1 MWVEES
7 KNGKFKFCERYTD
20 YLTGKVK
27 RVTVTMD
34 KNTAQTRK
42 IAQKALEQKIQ
53 EAMIDTPGHQYTLAE
68 LVAEYRKSQQQTV
81 KKSTYTRNY
90 HACNSIIKILGENTI
105 VEHMT
110 ARYVRDKF
118 FATGKTPGTLN
129 EFLRRFRA
137 LIRWGYSND
146 LLKDASFLDKIEN
159 FKDIPHRE
167 KIRDKFLEAA
177 ELKLLLQEMSDQ
189 VWCLLTEFLALSGM
203 RLGEVIALED
213 KDVDLDAGCIH
224 VTKTY
229 DSINKIVTSPK
240 SFCSIRDVYV
250 QKELEVTCRKMRALM
265 LRRRLMYSLDK
276 QPLFMFSEKGTHIH
290 YFAYNKYLRE
300 NSQRVLGRAIT
311 PHALRH
317 THASLLLEQ
326 GISIDTISRR
336 LGHENSDVTRA
347 IYLHVT
353 QKLQAKDNQQISS
366 ISIL

>member
-1 MWVEES
+1 
-7 KNGKFKFCERYTD
+7 
-20 YLTGKVK
+20 
-27 RVTVTMD
+27 
-34 KNTAQTRK
+34 
-42 IAQKALEQKIQ
+42 
-53 EAMIDTPGHQYTLAE
+53 MIDTPGHQYTLAE

-90 HACNSIIKILGENTI
+90 HACNSIMKILGENTI

-213 KDVDLDAGCIH
+213 KDVDLDASCIH

-240 SFCSIRDVYV
+240 SFCSIRDVYI

-265 LRRRLMYSLDK
+265 LRRRLMYGLDK

-300 NSQRVLGRAIT
+300 NSQRILGRAIT

-353 QKLQAKDNQQISS
+353 QKLQAKDNQQISR

>member
-1 MWVEES
+1 MLCPE
-7 KNGKFKFCERYTD
+7 C
-20 YLTGKVK
+20 
-27 RVTVTMD
+27 
-34 KNTAQTRK
+34 
-42 IAQKALEQKIQ
+42 
-53 EAMIDTPGHQYTLAE
+53 
-68 LVAEYRKSQQQTV
+68 
-81 KKSTYTRNY
+81 
-90 HACNSIIKILGENTI
+90 
-105 VEHMT
+105 
-110 ARYVRDKF
+110 
-118 FATGKTPGTLN
+118 
-129 EFLRRFRA
+129 
-137 LIRWGYSND
+137 
-146 LLKDASFLDKIEN
+146 
-159 FKDIPHRE
+159 
-167 KIRDKFLEAA
+167 
-177 ELKLLLQEMSDQ
+177 
-189 VWCLLTEFLALSGM
+189 

-240 SFCSIRDVYV
+240 SFCSIRDVYI

-265 LRRRLMYSLDK
+265 LRRKLMYGLDK
-276 QPLFMFSEKGTHIH
+276 QPLFIFSEKGTHIH

-353 QKLQAKDNQQISS
+353 QKLQAKDNQQISR